1 MGKNLNP
8 QILDLELRLDE
19 LEDRIR
25 RLDQNQVLKKINS
38 QVEDT
43 LFMSEELLVN
53 LEEIEELEK
62 RRGVDNGEER
72 N

>member
-1 MGKNLNP
+1 MSLKVGKMGKNYS

-25 RLDQNQVLKKINS
+25 KLDQSQVLKKINS

-43 LFMSEELLVN
+43 LFMTEELLVN
-53 LEEIEELEK
+53 LEAIEELEK
-62 RRGVDNGEER
+62 RRGGA
-72 N
+72 

>member
-1 MGKNLNP
+1 MGKNYS

-25 RLDQNQVLKKINS
+25 KLDQSQVLKKINS

-43 LFMSEELLVN
+43 LFMTEELLVN
-53 LEEIEELEK
+53 LEAIEELEK
-62 RRGVDNGEER
+62 RRGGA
-72 N
+72 